1 MNAPE
6 NITTERTE
14 TGNRKYET
22 IKQLAKRHM
31 MDQSH
36 TTTDEELKNAMVELD
51 NQILVEYNATGARS
65 KKEWIR

>member
-1 MNAPE
+1 MNSPE
-6 NITTERTE
+6 NSTEKTE

-31 MDQSH
+31 MDQNH

-51 NQILVEYNATGARS
+51 NQILVEYHATGARS
-65 KKEWIR
+65 KKEWVR